1 MVRFDKE
8 KRNIQV
14 LAGHERLDTT
24 GVRGQT
30 PYPCRIQSFWP
41 VLVPV
46 TSCFPKGRLLFRVL
60 ARMFSLDQYG
70 F

>member
-46 TSCFPKGRLLFRVL
+46 TSCFPKGRLLF
-60 ARMFSLDQYG
+60 
-70 F
+70 